1 MCSKPFYLHVILE
14 NSESYMKKWK
24 VRLMSKQESLKFLQ
38 GLIDEVENWTKED
51 IERGRKLMEK
61 MKKEEP
67 KEVENSD
74 GYWEFIMPD
83 GKEVK

>member
-1 MCSKPFYLHVILE
+1 MIFE

-24 VRLMSKQESLKFLQ
+24 VRLMTKQESLKFLQ
-38 GLIDEVENWTKED
+38 SLIDEVENWTKED
-51 IERGRKLMEK
+51 IERAQKLMEK
-61 MKKEEP
+61 IDKEEP

-83 GKEVK
+83 GKGVK

>member
-1 MCSKPFYLHVILE
+1 
-14 NSESYMKKWK
+14 
-24 VRLMSKQESLKFLQ
+24 MSKQESLKFLQ

-51 IERGRKLMEK
+51 IERSRKLMEK

-83 GKEVK
+83 GKGVK

>member
-1 MCSKPFYLHVILE
+1 
-14 NSESYMKKWK
+14 
-24 VRLMSKQESLKFLQ
+24 MSKQESLKFLQ

-74 GYWEFIMPD
+74 GYREFIMPD
-83 GKEVK
+83 GKGVK

>member
-1 MCSKPFYLHVILE
+1 MILE
-14 NSESYMKKWK
+14 NLESFMKKWK
-24 VRLMSKQESLKFLQ
+24 VRLMNKQDSLKFLQ

-51 IERGRKLMEK
+51 IERGQKLMEK
-61 MKKEEP
+61 MEKEEP

-83 GKEVK
+83 GKGVK

>member
-1 MCSKPFYLHVILE
+1 MIFE

-67 KEVENSD
+67 
-74 GYWEFIMPD
+74 
-83 GKEVK
+83 

>member
-1 MCSKPFYLHVILE
+1 MIFE

-74 GYWEFIMPD
+74 GYW
-83 GKEVK
+83 

>member
-1 MCSKPFYLHVILE
+1 MILE

>member
-1 MCSKPFYLHVILE
+1 MIFE
-14 NSESYMKKWK
+14 NSESFMKKWK
-24 VRLMSKQESLKFLQ
+24 VGLMSKQESLKFLQ
-38 GLIDEVENWTKED
+38 NLIDEISNGLTKED
-51 IERGRKLMEK
+51 IERGQKLMEK
-61 MKKEEP
+61 IKKEEP

>member
-1 MCSKPFYLHVILE
+1 
-14 NSESYMKKWK
+14 
-24 VRLMSKQESLKFLQ
+24 MSKQESLKFLQ

-51 IERGRKLMEK
+51 IERSRKLMEK
-61 MKKEEP
+61 MGKEEP

-83 GKEVK
+83 GKGVK

>member
-1 MCSKPFYLHVILE
+1 
-14 NSESYMKKWK
+14 
-24 VRLMSKQESLKFLQ
+24 MSKQESLKFLQ
-38 GLIDEVENWTKED
+38 GLIDEVGNWTKED

-83 GKEVK
+83 GKGVK

>member
-1 MCSKPFYLHVILE
+1 
-14 NSESYMKKWK
+14 
-24 VRLMSKQESLKFLQ
+24 MSKQESLKFLQ

-74 GYWEFIMPD
+74 GYREFIMPD
-83 GKEVK
+83 GKVVK

>member
-1 MCSKPFYLHVILE
+1 
-14 NSESYMKKWK
+14 
-24 VRLMSKQESLKFLQ
+24 MSKQESLKFLQ

-61 MKKEEP
+61 IYKEKP

-83 GKEVK
+83 GKVVK

>member
-1 MCSKPFYLHVILE
+1 MIFE

-24 VRLMSKQESLKFLQ
+24 VRLMTKQESLKFLQ
-38 GLIDEVENWTKED
+38 SLIDEVENWTKED
-51 IERGRKLMEK
+51 IERAQKLMEK
-61 MKKEEP
+61 MEKEEP

>member
-1 MCSKPFYLHVILE
+1 MILE

-24 VRLMSKQESLKFLQ
+24 VRLMSKQDSLKFLQ
-38 GLIDEVENWTKED
+38 SLIDEIRNGLTKKD
-51 IERGRKLMEK
+51 IERGQKLMEK
-61 MKKEEP
+61 IEKEEP

-83 GKEVK
+83 GKGVK

>member
-1 MCSKPFYLHVILE
+1 MT
-14 NSESYMKKWK
+14 
-24 VRLMSKQESLKFLQ
+24 KQESLKFLQ
-38 GLIDEVENWTKED
+38 GLIDETRNGLTKED
-51 IERGRKLMEK
+51 IERGQKLMEK

-83 GKEVK
+83 GKTTL

>member
-1 MCSKPFYLHVILE
+1 
-14 NSESYMKKWK
+14 
-24 VRLMSKQESLKFLQ
+24 MSKQESLKILQ

-83 GKEVK
+83 GK

>member
-1 MCSKPFYLHVILE
+1 MIFENLE
-14 NSESYMKKWK
+14 SFMKKWK
-24 VRLMSKQESLKFLQ
+24 VRLMTKQESLKFLQ

-61 MKKEEP
+61 IYKEEP

-83 GKEVK
+83 GKVVK

>member
-1 MCSKPFYLHVILE
+1 
-14 NSESYMKKWK
+14 
-24 VRLMSKQESLKFLQ
+24 MSKQESLKFLQ

-61 MKKEEP
+61 IYKEKP
-67 KEVENSD
+67 KEVKNSD

-83 GKEVK
+83 GKVVK

>member
-1 MCSKPFYLHVILE
+1 MIFE

-61 MKKEEP
+61 MKKEEE
-67 KEVENSD
+67 KR
-74 GYWEFIMPD
+74 I
-83 GKEVK
+83 

>member
-1 MCSKPFYLHVILE
+1 
-14 NSESYMKKWK
+14 
-24 VRLMSKQESLKFLQ
+24 MSKQESLKFLQ

-51 IERGRKLMEK
+51 IERGRKLMDK

>member
-1 MCSKPFYLHVILE
+1 
-14 NSESYMKKWK
+14 
-24 VRLMSKQESLKFLQ
+24 MSKQESLKFLQ

-74 GYWEFIMPD
+74 GYWEFIIPD